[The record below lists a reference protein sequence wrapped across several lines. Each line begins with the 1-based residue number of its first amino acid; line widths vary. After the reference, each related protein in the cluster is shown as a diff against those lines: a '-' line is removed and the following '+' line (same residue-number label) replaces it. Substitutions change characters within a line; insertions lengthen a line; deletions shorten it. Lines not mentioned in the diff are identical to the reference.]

1 MDLIK
6 ESKND
11 DSITNF
17 MQAHSWELYPQV
29 LAS

>member
-17 MQAHSWELYPQV
+17 MQAPTWELHPQV

>member
-1 MDLIK
+1 MDIIE

-11 DSITNF
+11 NIITNL
-17 MQAHSWELYPQV
+17 MQAPTRDLHPQV